1 MALELITG
9 HTGAAHVS
17 AADDGKITAS
27 ILGPSRPIMSTDG
40 GKLIL
45 GQAYIDGQQ
54 EEQTSGSMT
63 STATLHIIPFYQ
75 YICDG
80 EHDCIVKSDESETFE
95 ISLTYGGYVEPV
107 WKSDEFFA
115 DVYIQ
120 STSAGVLS
128 MVAVNGSPLDDV
140 EPEPPTP
147 PQGGWQAFLRR
158 FQLKITPAGVGGMV
172 RIAEGDD
179 FDMTPCLPTADSAI
193 DWLTI
198 DKSDPSDPPYQ
209 YGTNLITIYDQNRI
223 DAGTG
228 GGIAVASAWKAYTP
242 RSGTIASIP
251 SSIDLGN
258 VEAHVWCRGYYGDDT
273 TQIDADE
280 GGIFTLTGYAEF
292 DAGSGASNIRLS
304 PTGSDNVSWAFVV
317 ADPFH
322 FASRRGMSMQILNG
336 ASYAIVGGTA
346 MKSNLADYF
355 GPTSLLQ
362 VDLHL
367 VKTTGGWQ
375 LVAYIPLTPG
385 AGDMS
390 IFQIKLFLM
399 ADALIHP
406 CSAGDLPSY
415 ASELPVAGDSAGGST
430 GGAAGDK

>member
-9 HTGAAHVS
+9 HTGKAHVS
-17 AADDGKITAS
+17 AADDGNITAT
-27 ILGPSRPIMSTDG
+27 ILGPSRPIMSTDNKKLVIG
-40 GKLIL
+40 GIAVQTENL
-45 GQAYIDGQQ
+45 QM
-54 EEQTSGSMT
+54 EQKGAFSHR
-63 STATLHIIPFYQ
+63 AVNVKITLAPFYQ
-75 YICDG
+75 PMEG
-80 EHDCIVKSDESETFE
+80 GGIVKSDEETTVTFDSPFYDMDNATDDDAPF
-95 ISLTYGGYVEPV
+95 IVV
-107 WKSDEFFA
+107 I
-115 DVYIQ
+115 YIPDL
-120 STSAGVLS
+120 STPTLAA
-128 MVAVNGSPLDDV
+128 VA
-140 EPEPPTP
+140 
-147 PQGGWQAFLRR
+147 
-158 FQLKITPAGVGGMV
+158 
-172 RIAEGDD
+172 GDD
-179 FDMTPCLPTADSAI
+179 TSTGDPVPPEVDGVVLRQIVIHASKRSMNDESFTSYEVLTPCLPTADSAI

-209 YGTNLITIYDQNRI
+209 YGANLITIFDQNRI

-242 RSGTIASIP
+242 STGTIAARP

-292 DAGSGASNIRLS
+292 DAGSGASNIKLS
-304 PTGSDNVSWAFVV
+304 PTGNDKTSWAFVV
-317 ADPFH
+317 PDPFH

-336 ASYAIVGGTA
+336 ASYAIVGGTS
-346 MKSNLADYF
+346 MKSNLSDYF

-362 VDLHL
+362 VDLHF
-367 VKTTGGWQ
+367 VHTSGGWQ

-385 AGDMS
+385 AGSMS

-406 CSAGDLPSY
+406 CSACDMASY
-415 ASELPVAGDSAGGST
+415 ASELPIDDGTA
-430 GGAAGDK
+430 

>member
-9 HTGAAHVS
+9 HTGKAHVS
-17 AADDGKITAS
+17 AADDGEITAS

-40 GKLIL
+40 GKLVL

-54 EEQTSGSMT
+54 EDQTAGSMT
-63 STATLHIIPFYQ
+63 SSATLHIPPFYQ

-80 EHDCIVKSDESETFE
+80 ENDCIVKSDEDKSFE

-107 WKSDEFFA
+107 WKSDIFFA

-120 STSAGVLS
+120 STSSGALS
-128 MVAVNGSPLDDV
+128 LIAVNGSPLDDT

-158 FQLKITPAGVGGMV
+158 FQLKITPEGVGGMV
-172 RIAEGDD
+172 RIAEADD
-179 FDMTPCLPTADSAI
+179 FDMTPCLPTADVAI

-198 DKSDPSDPPYQ
+198 DRSDPSDPPYQ
-209 YGTNLITIYDQNRI
+209 YGMNLITIFDQDRI
-223 DAGTG
+223 DAQQG
-228 GGIAVASAWKAYTP
+228 GGIAVASSWKAYTP
-242 RSGTIASIP
+242 STGTIAERP
-251 SSIDLGN
+251 SSLSDLGT

-273 TQIDADE
+273 MQIDSNE
-280 GGIFTLTGYAEF
+280 GGLLTLTGYAEF
-292 DAGSGASNIRLS
+292 DMGSGKTGVYLS
-304 PTGSDNVSWAFVV
+304 PTGSDSVSWAFVV
-317 ADPFH
+317 PDPFH
-322 FASRRGMSMQILNG
+322 FASRRGMTMQILSG
-336 ASYAIVGGTA
+336 ASYAIVGGTS

-367 VKTTGGWQ
+367 VQTSGGWQ

-385 AGDMS
+385 AGSMS
-390 IFQIKLFLM
+390 IFQVKLFLM

-406 CSAGDLPSY
+406 CSAGDLPTY
-415 ASELPVAGDSAGGST
+415 ASELPIDDGTA
-430 GGAAGDK
+430 

>member
-17 AADDGKITAS
+17 AADDAGIVGT
-27 ILGPSRPIMSTDG
+27 ILGDDMRPFVSTDG
-40 GKLIL
+40 GKLIT
-45 GQAYIDGQQ
+45 GDIEVIESSITQ
-54 EEQTSGSMT
+54 SGSGT
-63 STATLHIIPFYQ
+63 NVSLVIPIKLAPFYQ
-75 YICDG
+75 TLPDGGVLHLDDSAIVQAYSPAYTRGVSASQSFIVDIYIDNYSTPTLKAACG
-80 EHDCIVKSDESETFE
+80 A
-95 ISLTYGGYVEPV
+95 LGGY
-107 WKSDEFFA
+107 
-115 DVYIQ
+115 
-120 STSAGVLS
+120 
-128 MVAVNGSPLDDV
+128 DDD
-140 EPEPPTP
+140 PAPTP
-147 PQGGWQAFLRR
+147 PTISGTALRR
-158 FQLKITPAGVGGMV
+158 IKITATGLSASSSDIVGWSK
-172 RIAEGDD
+172 AAPD
-179 FDMTPCLPTADSAI
+179 CLPTADSAI

-198 DKSDPSDPPYQ
+198 DRSDPSDPPYQ
-209 YGTNLITIYDQNRI
+209 YGTNLVTIFDQNRI
-223 DAGTG
+223 DASQG

-242 RSGTIASIP
+242 STGKIAARP

-292 DAGSGASNIRLS
+292 DAGSGASNIKLS
-304 PTGSDNVSWAFVV
+304 PTGNDNTSWAFVV
-317 ADPFH
+317 PDPFH

-336 ASYAIVGGTA
+336 ASYAIVGGTS
-346 MKSNLADYF
+346 MKSNLSDYF

-367 VKTTGGWQ
+367 VHTSGGWQ

-385 AGDMS
+385 AGTMS

-406 CSAGDLPSY
+406 CSAGDIPTY
-415 ASELPVAGDSAGGST
+415 ASELPIDDGTA
-430 GGAAGDK
+430 

>member
-17 AADDGKITAS
+17 AADDGEITAS

-40 GKLIL
+40 GKLVI
-45 GQAYIDGQQ
+45 GQAYVDNQQ
-54 EEQTSGSMT
+54 EDHTPGDMRFS
-63 STATLHIIPFYQ
+63 ATLHVNPFYQ

-80 EHDCIVKSDESETFE
+80 EHDCIVKSDESEPFD
-95 ISLTYGGYVEPV
+95 ILLTYDGDVDPV
-107 WKSDEFFA
+107 WPTDVFFA

-120 STSAGVLS
+120 SASSGELS
-128 MVAVNGSPLDDV
+128 LVAVHGTPLGDV

-147 PQGGWQAFLRR
+147 PSGGWQAFLRR
-158 FQLKITPAGVGGMV
+158 FHLNKTSEGVPGRVKIVEA
-172 RIAEGDD
+172 DD
-179 FDMTPCLPTADSAI
+179 FDMTPCLPTADAVI

-198 DKSDPSDPPYQ
+198 DKSDPSDQPYQ
-209 YGTNLITIYDQNRI
+209 GGVNLVTIYDQDRI
-223 DAGTG
+223 DASQG

-242 RSGTIASIP
+242 STGTIAARP

-292 DAGSGASNIRLS
+292 DAGSGASGITLS
-304 PTGSDNVSWAFVV
+304 PTGSDDVSWAFVV
-317 ADPFH
+317 SDPFH

-336 ASYAIVGGTA
+336 ASYAIVGGTS

-415 ASELPVAGDSAGGST
+415 ASELTIDDGTA
-430 GGAAGDK
+430 

>member
-9 HTGAAHVS
+9 HTGKAHVS
-17 AADDGKITAS
+17 AADDGAITAS

-40 GKLIL
+40 GKLVL
-45 GQAYIDGQQ
+45 GGIAVQTKNLQLEQDDAFTHRAVNVEIKID
-54 EEQTSGSMT
+54 
-63 STATLHIIPFYQ
+63 PFYQ
-75 YICDG
+75 PIG
-80 EHDCIVKSDESETFE
+80 GGAIVKSDATTTVTF
-95 ISLTYGGYVEPV
+95 
-107 WKSDEFFA
+107 D
-115 DVYIQ
+115 
-120 STSAGVLS
+120 
-128 MVAVNGSPLDDV
+128 SPSY
-140 EPEPPTP
+140 
-147 PQGGWQAFLRR
+147 
-158 FQLKITPAGVGGMV
+158 
-172 RIAEGDD
+172 D
-179 FDMTPCLPTADSAI
+179 FDIPDDDNRPFIVVIYIPDLSTPTLAAAAGEKPLTNNSNPVPPEVDGVVLRQIRVDASADSINAQIFTSYEVLTPCLPTADSAI

-209 YGTNLITIYDQNRI
+209 SGVNLVTIYDQDRI
-223 DAGTG
+223 DASQG

-242 RSGTIASIP
+242 KSGTIASIP

-258 VEAHVWCRGYYGDDT
+258 VEAHIWCRGYYGNDT

-292 DAGSGASNIRLS
+292 DAGSGASNIKLS
-304 PTGSDNVSWAFVV
+304 PTGNDTTSWAFVV

-336 ASYAIVGGTA
+336 ASYAIVGGTS
-346 MKSNLADYF
+346 MKSNLSDYF

-367 VKTTGGWQ
+367 VHTSGGWQ

-390 IFQIKLFLM
+390 IFQVKLFLM

-406 CSAGDLPSY
+406 CSAGDIPTY
-415 ASELPVAGDSAGGST
+415 ASELPIDDGTA
-430 GGAAGDK
+430 

>member
-40 GKLIL
+40 GKLVAGGITVQTENL
-45 GQAYIDGQQ
+45 KIEQDGGFTHRAVGV
-54 EEQTSGSMT
+54 EI
-63 STATLHIIPFYQ
+63 TLDPFYQ
-75 YICDG
+75 PIG
-80 EHDCIVKSDESETFE
+80 SGGIVKSDATATVTFDSPSYD
-95 ISLTYGGYVEPV
+95 IDYATDDDRPFIVV
-107 WKSDEFFA
+107 
-115 DVYIQ
+115 VYIPD
-120 STSAGVLS
+120 LS
-128 MVAVNGSPLDDV
+128 
-140 EPEPPTP
+140 
-147 PQGGWQAFLRR
+147 
-158 FQLKITPAGVGGMV
+158 TPALAAVAGEQTSTGDPVPPVVDGVVLRQIKVHASKASMND
-172 RIAEGDD
+172 ES
-179 FDMTPCLPTADSAI
+179 FKSYEDMTPCLPTADSAI

-198 DKSDPSDPPYQ
+198 DKSDPTDPPYQ
-209 YGTNLITIYDQNRI
+209 SGVNLITIYDQDRI

-228 GGIAVASAWKAYTP
+228 GGVAVASAWKAYTP
-242 RSGTIASIP
+242 ATGTIAARP

-258 VEAHVWCRGYYGDDT
+258 VEAHIWCRGYYGDDT

-292 DAGSGASNIRLS
+292 DAGSGVSNIKLS
-304 PTGSDNVSWAFVV
+304 PTGSDDVSWAFVV
-317 ADPFH
+317 SDPFH
-322 FASRRGMSMQILNG
+322 FASRRGMTMQILNG

-346 MKSNLADYF
+346 MKSNLSDYF

-367 VKTTGGWQ
+367 VKTSGGWQ

-406 CSAGDLPSY
+406 CQAGDLPSY
-415 ASELPVAGDSAGGST
+415 ASELPIAGSTASGST
-430 GGAAGDK
+430 GGGVGDK

>member
-40 GKLIL
+40 GKLVL
-45 GQAYIDGQQ
+45 GQAYVDS
-54 EEQTSGSMT
+54 QTEDHTPGNMRFS
-63 STATLHIIPFYQ
+63 AVLHVSPFYQ

-80 EHDCIVKSDESETFE
+80 EHDCIVKSDETEAFD
-95 ISLTYGGYVEPV
+95 ILLTYDGDVNPV
-107 WKSDEFFA
+107 WPTDEFFA

-120 STSAGVLS
+120 STSAGALS
-128 MVAVNGSPLDDV
+128 MVAASGTPLGDIT
-140 EPEPPTP
+140 PEPPTP
-147 PQGGWQAFLRR
+147 PSGGWQAFLRR
-158 FQLKITPAGVGGMV
+158 FHLNITSEGVPGRVKIVEA
-172 RIAEGDD
+172 DN
-179 FDMTPCLPTADSAI
+179 FDMTPCLPTADSVI

-209 YGTNLITIYDQNRI
+209 SGVNLITIYDQDRI
-223 DAGTG
+223 DASQG

-242 RSGTIASIP
+242 KSGAIASIP

-258 VEAHVWCRGYYGDDT
+258 VEAHIWCRGYYGDDT
-273 TQIDADE
+273 TQIDTDE

-304 PTGSDNVSWAFVV
+304 PTGSDDDSWAFVV
-317 ADPFH
+317 SDPFH

-336 ASYAIVGGTA
+336 ASYAIVGGTS

-415 ASELPVAGDSAGGST
+415 ASELPIAGSSAGGST

>member
-9 HTGAAHVS
+9 HTGKAHVS
-17 AADDGKITAS
+17 AADDGEITAAM
-27 ILGPSRPIMSTDG
+27 LGPSRPIMSTDNK
-40 GKLIL
+40 KLVL
-45 GQAYIDGQQ
+45 GQAYVDGQHADH
-54 EEQTSGSMT
+54 TPGNMRF
-63 STATLHIIPFYQ
+63 TATLHINPFYQ

-80 EHDCIVKSDESETFE
+80 EHDCIVKSDETEALD
-95 ISLTYGGYVEPV
+95 IVLMHDGDLDPV
-107 WKSDEFFA
+107 WTQGEFFA

-120 STSAGVLS
+120 STSTGELS
-128 MVAVNGSPLDDV
+128 LVAVNGTPAGDR
-140 EPEPPTP
+140 EPDPPTA

-158 FQLKITPAGVGGMV
+158 FQLDVTSSGGVEIV
-172 RIAEGDD
+172 EGDA

-198 DKSDPSDPPYQ
+198 DKSAPSDPPYQ
-209 YGTNLITIYDQNRI
+209 GGANLVTIYDQNRI
-223 DAGTG
+223 DAGQG

-242 RSGTIASIP
+242 ASGTIAAIS

-292 DAGSGASNIRLS
+292 DAGSGASNIKLS
-304 PTGSDNVSWAFVV
+304 PTGNDKTSWAFVV
-317 ADPFH
+317 PDPFH

-336 ASYAIVGGTA
+336 ASYAIVGGTS
-346 MKSNLADYF
+346 MKSKLSDYF

-367 VKTTGGWQ
+367 VKTSGGWQ
-375 LVAYIPLTPG
+375 LVAFIPLTPG
-385 AGDMS
+385 AGTMS

-406 CSAGDLPSY
+406 CSAGDIPSY
-415 ASELPVAGDSAGGST
+415 ASELPIDDGTA
-430 GGAAGDK
+430 